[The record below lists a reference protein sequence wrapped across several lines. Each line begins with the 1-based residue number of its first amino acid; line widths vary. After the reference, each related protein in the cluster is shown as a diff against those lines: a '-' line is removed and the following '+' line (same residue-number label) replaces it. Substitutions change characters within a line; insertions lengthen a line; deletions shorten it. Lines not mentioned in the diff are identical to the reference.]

1 MGRRSDVPRGEEGE
15 RRAAS
20 FLKKRGYRI
29 VRRNYRCRAGELD
42 IVAEEGG
49 TLVFVE
55 VKTRKAGGR
64 ELPEAAVTARKR
76 HRVCMAAQ
84 HFMRTYSQSERV
96 FRFDVVGL
104 EYDDD
109 DNWDIRHWQ
118 SVIDYDRALA
128 RRH

>member
-1 MGRRSDVPRGEEGE
+1 MPRGEEGE

>member
-1 MGRRSDVPRGEEGE
+1 
-15 RRAAS
+15 
-20 FLKKRGYRI
+20 
-29 VRRNYRCRAGELD
+29 
-42 IVAEEGG
+42 VAEEGG

-55 VKTRKAGGR
+55 VKTRKASGR

-84 HFMRTYSQSERV
+84 HFMRTYRQSERV
-96 FRFDVVGL
+96 FRFDVIGL
-104 EYDDD
+104 EYDGE